1 MALAISPDAKVLA
14 SGAGLAE
21 SEIRLLDVASGSELG
36 RLPGHRA
43 GVNKLLFWPDG
54 KTLASASTDQT
65 IRLWDVTDPRK
76 GRALGTLRGHKGP
89 VQALALLPDT
99 TTLVSGSQDQ
109 SVCLW
114 NTATPH
120 GERSH
125 VTLPIVVAEWG
136 FAPDSK
142 SVLSVDPQGGVARWH
157 GTNFSEIER
166 LFEIGTNFNELCIS
180 KDARWLADASED
192 GTVRVWD
199 LQKRIR
205 LQEFTAHSGPVRLRQ
220 FMAGGSRLLIGHG
233 DDNSLHDWDLR
244 TCRETRSWPGMPG
257 LSTRAFSP
265 DGNWCFTSTINPNA
279 NSTASLINL
288 VTGREMNLTGNSFV
302 TASFSPDGKLF
313 AAGGWGRFARL
324 WETAT
329 QREVATFQGFLSS
342 VWSVAFSPD
351 GKRLA
356 TGSNGTEAIKL
367 WDVESHQELLTLE
380 AQGSVFNSSAFS
392 PDGNVLGAKNWH
404 DVLHLWRAPS
414 WEEIETLETER
425 IER

>member
-1 MALAISPDAKVLA
+1 M
-14 SGAGLAE
+14 
-21 SEIRLLDVASGSELG
+21 
-36 RLPGHRA
+36 
-43 GVNKLLFWPDG
+43 
-54 KTLASASTDQT
+54 
-65 IRLWDVTDPRK
+65 
-76 GRALGTLRGHKGP
+76 
-89 VQALALLPDT
+89 
-99 TTLVSGSQDQ
+99 
-109 SVCLW
+109 
-114 NTATPH
+114 
-120 GERSH
+120 
-125 VTLPIVVAEWG
+125 VAEWG

-142 SVLSVDPQGGVARWH
+142 SVLSVDAQGGVVRWH

-205 LQEFTAHSGPVRLRQ
+205 LQEFAAHSGPVRFRQ
-220 FMAGGSRLLIGHG
+220 FMAGGSRLLIDHS
-233 DDNSLHDWDLR
+233 DDNSLHDWDLKA
-244 TCRETRSWPGMPG
+244 CRATRSWPGMSG

-279 NSTASLINL
+279 SSTASLINL

-380 AQGSVFNSSAFS
+380 AQGSVFNSSACS